1 MCNVRISKGTCK
13 ISLENQKM
21 VVNPSNTINN
31 YYSFVDYS
39 IIFYSTTRFHLS
51 TVVNMK
57 KFFKNLKESFKII
70 NFVILLPI
78 YFIGIGLSK
87 ILWYF
92 SKLISKESRNGWL
105 ESEKLSKKL
114 KNYEEMY

>member
-1 MCNVRISKGTCK
+1 
-13 ISLENQKM
+13 M

-39 IIFYSTTRFHLS
+39 IIFYTITSFHLS
-51 TVVNMK
+51 TGVNMK
-57 KFFKNLKESFKII
+57 NFLKNLKEASFKII

-92 SKLISKESRNGWL
+92 SKLISKESRNDWL
-105 ESEKLSKKL
+105 KSEKLSKKL
-114 KNYEEMY
+114 KDYEEMY

>member
-1 MCNVRISKGTCK
+1 
-13 ISLENQKM
+13 M

-31 YYSFVDYS
+31 YHSFVDYS
-39 IIFYSTTRFHLS
+39 IIFYAITSFHLS
-51 TVVNMK
+51 TGVNMK
-57 KFFKNLKESFKII
+57 NLLKNLKELSFKMI

-92 SKLISKESRNGWL
+92 SRLASKDSKKTWL

-114 KNYEEMY
+114 KDYEEMY

>member
-1 MCNVRISKGTCK
+1 
-13 ISLENQKM
+13 M

-31 YYSFVDYS
+31 YHSVIDYS
-39 IIFYSTTRFHLS
+39 IILYTITSFHLS
-51 TVVNMK
+51 VGVSMK
-57 KFFKNLKESFKII
+57 NFLKNLRENSFKII

-92 SKLISKESRNGWL
+92 SKLVSKEIRNGWL

-114 KNYEEMY
+114 KDYEEMY